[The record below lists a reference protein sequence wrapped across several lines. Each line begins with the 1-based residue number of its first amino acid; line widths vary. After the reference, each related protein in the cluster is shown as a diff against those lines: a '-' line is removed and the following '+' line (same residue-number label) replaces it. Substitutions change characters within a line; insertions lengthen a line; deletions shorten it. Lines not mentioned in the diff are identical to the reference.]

1 MSTVEQHVHSLLE
14 ISPLT
19 AALLLT
25 ALHWDQAAALA
36 GRGRTGFGLHLKRRH
51 PLPPRYRAGLLAAI
65 TVAGVLPYAEEFWGC
80 WRSHP
85 TTRPLCPN
93 PPSPPQKPTRSV
105 PKATASDRRGS
116 QGTGM
121 PGRAG
126 GHWSLT
132 ARVLAA

>member
-1 MSTVEQHVHSLLE
+1 VSTVEQHVHSLLE

-36 GRGRTGFGLHLKRRH
+36 GRGRAGFGLHLKRPH

-85 TTRPLCPN
+85 TTRPLPK
-93 PPSPPQKPTRSV
+93 PAFPAAETLQISPEGDGIRS
-105 PKATASDRRGS
+105 SR
-116 QGTGM
+116 
-121 PGRAG
+121 
-126 GHWSLT
+126 
-132 ARVLAA
+132 

>member
-1 MSTVEQHVHSLLE
+1 VSTVGQHVHSLLE

-25 ALHWDQAAALA
+25 ARHWDQAAALA
-36 GRGRTGFGLHLKRRH
+36 GRGRAGFGLHLKRRH
-51 PLPPRYRAGLLAAI
+51 PLPPRSRAGLLAAI

-85 TTRPLCPN
+85 TTRPLP
-93 PPSPPQKPTRSV
+93 KPAFPAAETPRSV

-116 QGTGM
+116 QGPGCPAGPAGTG
-121 PGRAG
+121 P
-126 GHWSLT
+126 
-132 ARVLAA
+132 

>member
-51 PLPPRYRAGLLAAI
+51 PLPPRCAQGCWPRSR
-65 TVAGVLPYAEEFWGC
+65 AGVLPYAEEFWGC
-80 WRSHP
+80 LRSHP
-85 TTRPLCPN
+85 TARPSAQTRLPRRDPHRI
-93 PPSPPQKPTRSV
+93 SPEGDGVRS
-105 PKATASDRRGS
+105 SR
-116 QGTGM
+116 
-121 PGRAG
+121 
-126 GHWSLT
+126 
-132 ARVLAA
+132 

>member
-1 MSTVEQHVHSLLE
+1 MSTVGQHVHSLLE

-36 GRGRTGFGLHLKRRH
+36 GRGRAGFGLHLKRPH

-85 TTRPLCPN
+85 TTRPLPK
-93 PPSPPQKPTRSV
+93 PAFPAAETLQISPEGDGIRS
-105 PKATASDRRGS
+105 SR
-116 QGTGM
+116 
-121 PGRAG
+121 
-126 GHWSLT
+126 
-132 ARVLAA
+132 

>member
-36 GRGRTGFGLHLKRRH
+36 GCGRAGFGLHLKRRH

-85 TTRPLCPN
+85 TTRPL
-93 PPSPPQKPTRSV
+93 
-105 PKATASDRRGS
+105 PKAAF
-116 QGTGM
+116 
-121 PGRAG
+121 P
-126 GHWSLT
+126 
-132 ARVLAA
+132 AAETLRISPEGDGIRSSR